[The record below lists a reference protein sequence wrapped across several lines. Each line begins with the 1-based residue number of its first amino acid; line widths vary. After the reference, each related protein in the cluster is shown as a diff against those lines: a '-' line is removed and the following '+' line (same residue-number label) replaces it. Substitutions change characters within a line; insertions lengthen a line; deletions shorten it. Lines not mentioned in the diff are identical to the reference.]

1 MKKHRNN
8 MLCAAILSLAG
19 AVSLAPV
26 ARAHHGQD
34 FILVEDYHVAA
45 PGQFHLT
52 TDFEW
57 EKYPDQD
64 HFGLMPA
71 LMMGVL
77 PRTAL
82 SIAAGFR
89 DEEDGWRY
97 TNVTPA
103 VHFQLT
109 PPDLDF
115 PVKVGLSVGYQFGD
129 EAGEPAAEEAHE
141 EHGGGHGGEHH
152 AEHHHHHHE
161 VEAVHHHS
169 GSVHNHDGTGLVSRL
184 SLEVGSE
191 ATKAVANVISF
202 VEDGG
207 DAAWGYAVG
216 ARHKF
221 TKELALGV
229 EAMGDFES
237 DGWHEIAGAAYI
249 EPIANL
255 TLKLGAGFGLTEA
268 TPDFVLHTG
277 FIMRF

>member
-1 MKKHRNN
+1 MNTNRKSKRT
-8 MLCAAILSLAG
+8 LRVAGFSLA
-19 AVSLAPV
+19 AAFSLATT
-26 ARAHHGQD
+26 AKAHHGQD

-45 PGQFHLT
+45 PGQFHLMT
-52 TDFEW
+52 NFEW

-64 HFGLMPA
+64 HFGLAPS
-71 LMMGVL
+71 LMIGVL

-82 SIAAGFR
+82 SVDVGFR

-97 TNVTPA
+97 ASVTPMA
-103 VHFQLT
+103 HFQLT
-109 PPDLDF
+109 PPDSAF
-115 PVKVGLSVGYQFGD
+115 PVKIGLSVGYQFGD
-129 EAGEPAAEEAHE
+129 EPGAEAEEGHHGE
-141 EHGGGHGGEHH
+141 EGGHGEHH
-152 AEHHHHHHE
+152 EVEHHHHE
-161 VEAVHHHS
+161 VEPVHHHG

-184 SLEVGSE
+184 SFEVGSE
-191 ATKAVANVISF
+191 ASKLVANLISF

-237 DGWHEIAGAAYI
+237 DGWHEIVGAAYI
-249 EPIANL
+249 EPISSL

-277 FIMRF
+277 FIIRF